1 MYTESSSAK
10 NLVPFVG
17 DNAIDISSS
26 ATSYIAPDNGWLYGE
41 ITASEPAAFIQFM
54 LDNGFTVRS
63 YSPQDGYGIKAALPL
78 RKGQTAAIRINAPLS
93 TAPIV
98 LKFYH

>member
-26 ATSYIAPDNGWLYGE
+26 TTSYTAPDNGWLYGE
-41 ITASEPAAFIQFM
+41 ITANSMVSFIQFM
-54 LDNGFTVRS
+54 LDNGFTVRN
-63 YSPQDGYGIKAALPL
+63 YSSNGGYGIKASIPL
-78 RKGQTAAIRINAPLS
+78 RKGQSAAIRISDALP